1 VGKRIKFNV
10 HDIFMDSQNTVSD
23 RNIFVSSPLFGVF
36 AAAYNRSEGKVK
48 VGQLRMKTESNNVRY
63 VGSVPVVSRLGMS
76 VGSIDNYSGDS
87 YSSVAFATHANP
99 FDGYAV
105 SKRVRSGNVKYIQ
118 SKLSRGSTHDI
129 ANSFDAALDRSEK
142 AIGVNLRQMI
152 LNSIEVESGDDGAP
166 VFDIR
171 NGGDDHLITFLARY
185 FAGEVERAELKPSFQ
200 QEFDKLFKKYTDQRN
215 KFKAAL
221 KSAYDMVSTEKWFY
235 VTNINGGVLLGGI
248 SSLPMCAALD
258 AFVRDNELPWVSELN
273 YVKETVPFKWY
284 LSHEHIPDELRQ
296 QLDFSIAMLKAHRN
310 TAEALPKGGRG
321 FFHDLG
327 CWYDTQSASL
337 YVLTK

>member
-1 VGKRIKFNV
+1 MGKRIKFNV

-48 VGQLRMKTESNNVRY
+48 VGQLQMKTASNNVRY
-63 VGSVPVVSRLGMS
+63 VGSVPIVSRLGMS
-76 VGSIDNYSGDS
+76 IGSIDNYSDDS
-87 YSSVAFATHANP
+87 YGSVGFEAHASP
-99 FDGYAV
+99 FDDHFV

-129 ANSFDAALDRSEK
+129 ANSFDTALDRSEK
-142 AIGVNLRQMI
+142 AIGVNLRHMI
-152 LNSIEVESGDDGAP
+152 LNSIGDKAESSEVP
-166 VFDIR
+166 VFDRR
-171 NGGDDHLITFLARY
+171 NGADDHLITFLARY
-185 FAGEVERAELKPSFQ
+185 FTGEVERAELKPSLQ
-200 QEFDKLFKKYTDQRN
+200 QEFDSLFKKYTEKRD

-258 AFVRDNELPWVSELN
+258 AFVRENELPWPSEFN
-273 YVKETVPFKWY
+273 YVQETVPFRWY
-284 LSHEHIPDELRQ
+284 PSHERIPDELRQ

-310 TAEALPKGGRG
+310 TAEALPRSGRG

-327 CWYDTQSASL
+327 CWYDTQGVSL